1 MSTSAA
7 IAHETVVEAG
17 VETAFDIFT
26 AHLGAWWPL
35 AYTFSLDR
43 FRDAAIEPRA
53 GGVWFE
59 RDETGASLPWGEV
72 RAFEPASRIVLAFAI
87 GPDRKPAGNDA
98 ASEVEV
104 RFASDGP
111 GRTRVVIEHRAFERH
126 GEGGDAL
133 RDGMDSPQGWPLILA
148 ELRRWIRARPAVRYI
163 ARDVDAAVAFYTA
176 QLGFTIDMRP
186 APGFA
191 ALSRGP
197 LRLLL
202 NAPGAGGAGATT
214 SDGARPEPGGWTRLQ
229 IVTADLAG
237 DVRRIRAAGYAFR
250 GDPIEGNGGRQ
261 ALLEDPSGNAIE
273 LLEPKAGHAQ
283 RVPQRG

>member
-1 MSTSAA
+1 MSASTA
-7 IAHETVVEAG
+7 IVHETVVDAG

-26 AHLGAWWPL
+26 THLGAWWPL

-59 RDETGASLPWGEV
+59 IDDARQRLSWGEV
-72 RAFEPASRIVLAFAI
+72 RAFEPAARIVLAFAI
-87 GPDRKPAGNDA
+87 GPDRKPSSNDA

-104 RFASDGP
+104 RFAQDAP
-111 GRTRVVIEHRAFERH
+111 GRTRVTVEHRAFERH
-126 GEGGDAL
+126 GEGGDAT
-133 RDGMDSPQGWPLILA
+133 RAGMDSPQGWPLILA
-148 ELRRWIRARPAVRYI
+148 ELRRWIRTRPAMRYI
-163 ARDVDAAVAFYTA
+163 VRDVDAAVAFYTS

-197 LRLLL
+197 IRLLL

-214 SDGARPEPGGWTRLQ
+214 TGGASPEPGGWSRLQ
-229 IVTADLAG
+229 IVTTDLNE
-237 DVRRIRAAGYAFR
+237 DVRRIRAAGHAFR
-250 GDPIEGNGGRQ
+250 GDPIDGNGGRQ

-273 LLEPKAGHAQ
+273 LLEPKARRPDG
-283 RVPQRG
+283 R